1 MPLKE
6 FSRYLE
12 GKNFDE
18 VLHKG
23 KKESN
28 ELMLAQGV
36 APVALFISKLMI
48 EAIQQEESSHALS

>member
-1 MPLKE
+1 M
-6 FSRYLE
+6 E

-18 VLHKG
+18 ILHKG
-23 KKESN
+23 KKESY

-48 EAIQQEESSHALS
+48 EAIHQEESKHALP